1 MAQFHKLTIRE
12 IKKETE
18 NAVSITFDIPEK
30 LTSEFKFIA
39 GQYITIKKEIDRKE
53 LRRAYSICSDPE
65 SGELKVAVKSVE
77 GGTFS
82 VYATTQLR
90 KGDKLEVS
98 NPEGRFILKP
108 QPSKNYI
115 AIAAGS
121 GITPIMAMIK
131 ASLHNDS
138 TFTLIYG
145 NKSANGTIFKER
157 LDILKKMYATRLNVH
172 YIFSREET
180 IGELFGRCD
189 TGNINYFL
197 KNEYKN
203 TVFDEAF
210 LCGPENMIKTATEVL
225 INNNINEENIHYEL
239 FSVPVE
245 LNENDEIPEGN
256 TEITVIL
263 DDDETTFLMSQKKTI
278 LDASLNKDL
287 DAPYSCQ
294 GGVCSSCLCKVT
306 EGAAMMTKNEILTDD
321 EIEEGLILAC
331 QAHPTTA
338 KITIDFDDV

>member
-1 MAQFHKLTIRE
+1 MAQFHRLTIKTIKRE
-12 IKKETE
+12 TD
-18 NAVSITFDIPEK
+18 NAVSIAFDVPEK
-30 LTSEFKFIA
+30 LASEFKFIA
-39 GQYITIKKEIDRKE
+39 GQYITIKKELDGKE
-53 LRRAYSICSDPE
+53 LRRAYSLCSDPE

-90 KGDKLEVS
+90 EGDKLEVS

-121 GITPIMAMIK
+121 GITPVMSMLK
-131 ASLHNDS
+131 ASLHDDS

-145 NKSANGTIFKER
+145 NKSVKDTIFKER
-157 LDILKKMYATRLNVH
+157 LDVLKKMYATRLNVH
-172 YIFSREET
+172 YIYSQEQDKDA
-180 IGELFGRCD
+180 LFGRCD
-189 TGNINYFL
+189 EGNINYFL

-203 TVFDEAF
+203 TSFDEAF
-210 LCGPENMIKTATEVL
+210 LCGPESMIKTATDVL
-225 INNNINEENIHYEL
+225 INNNIDKENIHYEL

-245 LNENDEIPEGN
+245 PNENNEIPEGN
-256 TEITVIL
+256 SEITIVL
-263 DDDETTFLMSQKKTI
+263 DDEETTFIMPQKKNI
-278 LDASLNKDL
+278 LEVALNKDL

-294 GGVCSSCLCKVT
+294 GGVCSSCLCRIT
-306 EGAAMMTKNEILTDD
+306 EGAATMMKNEILTDD